1 MGLLDGINKAVG
13 NRVSGQL
20 SAPKTAKSTKAETV
34 EQKPLLSF
42 QGNNSIGR
50 KDLDK
55 INPYFSVQGMSAE
68 SKKIVDDTNKMMEQL
83 GFKNYKVNG
92 TQVESI
98 TKEFNATTQIGMDN
112 AKFNAEVA
120 RLTGK
125 YGSPETSEH
134 AKVAMNDFEELA
146 QKSYMA

>member
-83 GFKNYKVNG
+83 GFKNYKVSG
-92 TQVESI
+92 AQVESV
-98 TKEFNATTQIGMDN
+98 TAGVNKTVLPGMQSAENGAVAANLTSVQKGDLAGEEFSKLFALG
-112 AKFNAEVA
+112 
-120 RLTGK
+120 
-125 YGSPETSEH
+125 
-134 AKVAMNDFEELA
+134 
-146 QKSYMA
+146 

>member
-83 GFKNYKVNG
+83 GFKNYKVSG
-92 TQVESI
+92 AQVESV
-98 TKEFNATTQIGMDN
+98 TAGVNKTVLPGMQSAENGAVAANFTSVPKGDLAGEEFSKLFALG
-112 AKFNAEVA
+112 
-120 RLTGK
+120 
-125 YGSPETSEH
+125 
-134 AKVAMNDFEELA
+134 
-146 QKSYMA
+146 

>member
-1 MGLLDGINKAVG
+1 MGLLNGINKAVG

-83 GFKNYKVNG
+83 GFTNYKVSG
-92 TQVESI
+92 AQVESV
-98 TKEFNATTQIGMDN
+98 TAGVNKTVLPGMQSAENGAVAANLTSVPKGDLAGEEFSKLFALG
-112 AKFNAEVA
+112 
-120 RLTGK
+120 
-125 YGSPETSEH
+125 
-134 AKVAMNDFEELA
+134 
-146 QKSYMA
+146 

>member
-42 QGNNSIGR
+42 QGSNSIGR

-83 GFKNYKVNG
+83 GFTNYKVSG
-92 TQVESI
+92 AQVESV
-98 TKEFNATTQIGMDN
+98 TAGVNKTVLPGMQSAENGAVAANLTSVPKGDLAGEEFSKLFALG
-112 AKFNAEVA
+112 
-120 RLTGK
+120 
-125 YGSPETSEH
+125 
-134 AKVAMNDFEELA
+134 
-146 QKSYMA
+146 

>member
-83 GFKNYKVNG
+83 GFTNYKVSG
-92 TQVESI
+92 AQVESV
-98 TKEFNATTQIGMDN
+98 TAGVNKTVLPGMQSAENGAVAANLTSVPKGDLAGEEFSKLFALG
-112 AKFNAEVA
+112 
-120 RLTGK
+120 
-125 YGSPETSEH
+125 
-134 AKVAMNDFEELA
+134 
-146 QKSYMA
+146 

>member
-13 NRVSGQL
+13 NRVSGQS

-68 SKKIVDDTNKMMEQL
+68 SKKIVDDTKKMMEQL
-83 GFKNYKVNG
+83 GFKNYKVSG
-92 TQVESI
+92 AQVESV
-98 TKEFNATTQIGMDN
+98 TAGVNKTVLPGMQSAENGAVAANLTSVPKGDLAGEEFSKLFALG
-112 AKFNAEVA
+112 
-120 RLTGK
+120 
-125 YGSPETSEH
+125 
-134 AKVAMNDFEELA
+134 
-146 QKSYMA
+146 

>member
-20 SAPKTAKSTKAETV
+20 SAPKTAKSTKTETV

-83 GFKNYKVNG
+83 GFTNYKVSG
-92 TQVESI
+92 AQVESV
-98 TKEFNATTQIGMDN
+98 TAGVNKTVLPGMQSAENGAVAANLTSVPKGDLAGEEFSKLFALG
-112 AKFNAEVA
+112 
-120 RLTGK
+120 
-125 YGSPETSEH
+125 
-134 AKVAMNDFEELA
+134 
-146 QKSYMA
+146 

>member
-42 QGNNSIGR
+42 KGNNSIGR

-83 GFKNYKVNG
+83 GFKNYKVSG
-92 TQVESI
+92 AQVESV
-98 TKEFNATTQIGMDN
+98 TAGVNKTVLPGMQSAENGAVAANLTSVPKGDLAGEEFSKLFALG
-112 AKFNAEVA
+112 
-120 RLTGK
+120 
-125 YGSPETSEH
+125 
-134 AKVAMNDFEELA
+134 
-146 QKSYMA
+146 

>member
-83 GFKNYKVNG
+83 GFTNYKVSG
-92 TQVESI
+92 AQVESVTI
-98 TKEFNATTQIGMDN
+98 GVNKTVLPGMQSAENGAVAANLTSVPKGDLAGEEFSKLFALG
-112 AKFNAEVA
+112 
-120 RLTGK
+120 
-125 YGSPETSEH
+125 
-134 AKVAMNDFEELA
+134 
-146 QKSYMA
+146 

>member
-68 SKKIVDDTNKMMEQL
+68 SKKIVDDTNKMMERL
-83 GFKNYKVNG
+83 GFKNYKVSG
-92 TQVESI
+92 AQVESV
-98 TKEFNATTQIGMDN
+98 TAGVNKTVLPGMQSAENGAVAANLTSVPKGDLAGEEFSKLFALG
-112 AKFNAEVA
+112 
-120 RLTGK
+120 
-125 YGSPETSEH
+125 
-134 AKVAMNDFEELA
+134 
-146 QKSYMA
+146 

>member
-42 QGNNSIGR
+42 QGDNSIGR

-83 GFKNYKVNG
+83 GFTNYKVSG
-92 TQVESI
+92 AQVESV
-98 TKEFNATTQIGMDN
+98 TAGVNKTVLPGMQSAENGAVAANLTSVPKGDLAGEEFSKLFALG
-112 AKFNAEVA
+112 
-120 RLTGK
+120 
-125 YGSPETSEH
+125 
-134 AKVAMNDFEELA
+134 
-146 QKSYMA
+146 

>member
-83 GFKNYKVNG
+83 GFKNYKVSG
-92 TQVESI
+92 AQVESV
-98 TKEFNATTQIGMDN
+98 TAGVNKTVLPGMQSAENGAVAANLTSAPKGDLAGEEFSKLFALG
-112 AKFNAEVA
+112 
-120 RLTGK
+120 
-125 YGSPETSEH
+125 
-134 AKVAMNDFEELA
+134 
-146 QKSYMA
+146 

>member
-34 EQKPLLSF
+34 KQKPLLSF

-83 GFKNYKVNG
+83 GFTNYKVSG
-92 TQVESI
+92 AQVESV
-98 TKEFNATTQIGMDN
+98 TAGVNKTVLPGMQSAENGAVAANLTSVPKGDLAGEEFSKLFALG
-112 AKFNAEVA
+112 
-120 RLTGK
+120 
-125 YGSPETSEH
+125 
-134 AKVAMNDFEELA
+134 
-146 QKSYMA
+146 